1 MYKFAGVMASVS
13 MAAALAFGGTAV
25 GQEYPDRPITIV
37 VPYVAGGPADIL
49 ARRLADPL
57 SKELGV
63 PVVIDNRGGA
73 GGNLGMQVVAEAPA
87 DGYTIL
93 LTVNAQLA
101 INPHL
106 FTNLSWDPIED
117 FEPISYLS
125 RTSYVLYKNPD
136 APIDSLADLIAME
149 KADPGSLSYA
159 SSGVGSGPHLAGAM
173 LNTAAGISME
183 HIPYQGGAAVYPD
196 LLAGRVPLFFGTL
209 VWLNDVK
216 EGRLDVLAVASEQEM
231 PLLPGVPVIADTL
244 PGFEASVWYAALAP
258 KGTPE
263 DIITKLNEGFI
274 AALND
279 PGVVESLEA
288 EGMEI
293 VASSPDELAAHL
305 ASELDRWGPIVEASG
320 ASVN

>member
-93 LTVNAQLA
+93 LTVNAQLV

-106 FTNLSWDPIED
+106 FSNLSWDPIED